1 MMINEEIE
9 CWMRNVAVGSP
20 RLIAVLLTP
29 NFNLA
34 LALHVDLKEVQQG
47 GQQQWQVLLL
57 LFWQAGGDTVLR
69 LSFTLSESLAIA
81 STNS

>member
-34 LALHVDLKEVQQG
+34 LALHVDLKEVTNKQG
-47 GQQQWQVLLL
+47 GQHQWQVLLL
-57 LFWQAGGDTVLR
+57 LFC
-69 LSFTLSESLAIA
+69 
-81 STNS
+81 